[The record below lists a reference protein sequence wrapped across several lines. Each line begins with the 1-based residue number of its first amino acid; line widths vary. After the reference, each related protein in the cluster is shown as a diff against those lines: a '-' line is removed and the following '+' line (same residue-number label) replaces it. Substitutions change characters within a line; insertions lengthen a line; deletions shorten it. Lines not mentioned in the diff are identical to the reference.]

1 MFAFITNLNHYASML
16 CAFVVL
22 FWFCYRVGS
31 AANAAARACGC
42 GWAYRVD
49 GRGGGG
55 HQKMNRYIYI
65 IGRTAKKFEV
75 KGPVLEGV
83 I

>member
-1 MFAFITNLNHYASML
+1 MFAFITNINYCTAMT
-16 CAFVVL
+16 CGFVAL

-31 AANAAARACGC
+31 AANAAASTCGC
-42 GWAYRVD
+42 GWAYRVAA
-49 GRGGGG
+49 RGGGG
-55 HQKMNRYIYI
+55 HQLMNRYIYI